1 MIADAT
7 QNIVTDLKSA
17 LGDLLREKINS
28 FVSFGEV
35 NFDESHIELT
45 VDEGSTLDL
54 FTLCLSVLQFHCPR
68 YHLIEWYLRLILYR
82 A

>member
-35 NFDESHIELT
+35 NFDES
-45 VDEGSTLDL
+45 
-54 FTLCLSVLQFHCPR
+54 LQPATMYPQNSR
-68 YHLIEWYLRLILYR
+68 
-82 A
+82 